1 MRHISIEGMDGVG
14 KTTLS
19 NRIAEK
25 LGYKF
30 VEKPLHYLFDKDER
44 TFSEYLFIR
53 DKVNADSDRLFTS
66 WFYALGTIYMYS
78 HFDGGI
84 VTDRHILSNW
94 AWSGTDESKDVLKFL
109 LSKIGSP
116 YKTIILYSTP
126 EAIRKRMMGRD
137 SKDPDLKKIG
147 KSDAIYKKMIEFAL
161 AHDMDAMV
169 LNSSDLDADETFRT
183 AMEYLE
189 SDKKGVIF
197 ESPVKTGE
205 NHGHFIEFTENI
217 ERP

>member
-1 MRHISIEGMDGVG
+1 
-14 KTTLS
+14 
-19 NRIAEK
+19 
-25 LGYKF
+25 
-30 VEKPLHYLFDKDER
+30 
-44 TFSEYLFIR
+44 
-53 DKVNADSDRLFTS
+53 
-66 WFYALGTIYMYS
+66 
-78 HFDGGI
+78 
-84 VTDRHILSNW
+84 
-94 AWSGTDESKDVLKFL
+94 
-109 LSKIGSP
+109 
-116 YKTIILYSTP
+116 
-126 EAIRKRMMGRD
+126 MMGRD